1 MASISGWIALMA
13 IFVAGLVPLG
23 YRLRS
28 GKRGA
33 PGSPIISTHVT
44 VGVMTSLLAAAHTF
58 VVIPEL
64 GSSRAI
70 AGGMLA
76 LAPGALAFFVLFA
89 HIGLGLQLR
98 KEKLRDRSPK
108 RRAHLATALTIA
120 VLASIHAVLLLR
132 VQ

>member
-1 MASISGWIALMA
+1 MASITGWVALVA

-23 YRLRS
+23 YRIRS

-33 PGSPIISTHVT
+33 PSSPIIGTHV
-44 VGVMTSLLAAAHTF
+44 VLGVVTSLLAAAHTF

-64 GSSRAI
+64 GSSTAI

-98 KEKLRDRSPK
+98 KEKLRDRPEK
-108 RRAHLATALTIA
+108 RRAHFGTALTIA
-120 VLASIHAVLLLR
+120 ILASIHAVLLLR

>member
-1 MASISGWIALMA
+1 MAEVTGWIALVA
-13 IFVAGLVPLG
+13 VLVAGLVPLG
-23 YRLRS
+23 YRLRT

-33 PGSPIISTHVT
+33 PGSPVISTHVML
-44 VGVMTSLLAAAHTF
+44 GVVTSLLAGAHTF
-58 VVIPEL
+58 VVLPEL
-64 GSSRAI
+64 GSPRAI

-98 KEKLRDRSPK
+98 KEKLRDRPQK

-120 VLASIHAVLLLR
+120 IAAAIHAVLLLR

>member
-1 MASISGWIALMA
+1 MASISGWIALTA

-23 YRLRS
+23 YRIRS

-33 PGSPIISTHVT
+33 PGSPVISTHVML
-44 VGVMTSLLAAAHTF
+44 GVVTSLLAAGHTF

-64 GSSRAI
+64 GSSTAI

-76 LAPGALAFFVLFA
+76 LGPGALAFFVLFA

-98 KEKLRDRSPK
+98 KEKLRDRAQK

-120 VLASIHAVLLLR
+120 ILATVHAVLLLR